1 MGEGS
6 NPAVGRQKQEDHQPG
21 LYNKSQAGLSYMVRT
36 TATNMASAVLVTVPL
51 SLMALPDQMTRQG
64 CFLNLQTLLRNNYTL
79 RNLSHILLLLLEV
92 IIIFQILKGKNLMP
106 NSKWGGLER
115 WLSG

>member
-36 TATNMASAVLVTVPL
+36 TLTNIASAVLGTTAGHRSPVPDG
-51 SLMALPDQMTRQG
+51 SPRPDDQAG
-64 CFLNLQTLLRNNYTL
+64 LFLELTNFT
-79 RNLSHILLLLLEV
+79 
-92 IIIFQILKGKNLMP
+92 
-106 NSKWGGLER
+106 
-115 WLSG
+115 